1 MNKIAY
7 ITGATSGIG
16 KACAMKFADYN
27 YNLIING
34 RRKEILDEL
43 AETIRNKY
51 KVEVLTQ
58 CFDIRDRTA
67 VKKSVKD
74 LPMEWRQIDVLINNA
89 GLASGLNPIQEGL
102 YDDWDK
108 MIDTNVKGLL
118 YMTRYLVPLM
128 ILHNKGHIVN
138 IGSIA
143 GRDAYPNGN
152 VYCGTKAA
160 VDSITRGIR
169 MDLLQYGIRVS
180 LVEPGAVETEFS
192 EVRFKGDKNK
202 AKSVYEGY
210 EPLTGDDVAD
220 VVYFVCSLPV
230 HVNISD
236 VMVVPTAQANPF
248 LVHKNL

>member
-1 MNKIAY
+1 MNKIAF

-16 KACAMKFADYN
+16 EACAMKFADYN
-27 YNLIING
+27 FNIIITG
-34 RRKEILDEL
+34 RRKDKLEFL
-43 AETIRNKY
+43 AGTIRKKY
-51 KVEVLTQ
+51 NVEVLPL
-58 CFDIRDRTA
+58 CFDVRDRTA
-67 VKKSVKD
+67 VKKNVKE
-74 LPMEWRQIDVLINNA
+74 LPKEWKSIDVLINNA

-118 YMTRYLVPLM
+118 YMTRYIVPLM
-128 ILHNKGHIVN
+128 IANAKGHIIN

-143 GRDAYPNGN
+143 GREAYTNGN

-160 VDSITRGIR
+160 VDSITRGMR

-192 EVRFKGDKNK
+192 EVRFKGDKEK
-202 AKSVYEGY
+202 AKNVYKGY
-210 EPLTGDDVAD
+210 QPLTGEDVAD
-220 VVYFVCSLPV
+220 VVYFVSSVPS

-236 VMVVPTAQANPF
+236 VLVVPTAQASVSM
-248 LVHKNL
+248 LHKKL

>member
-1 MNKIAY
+1 MNKIAF

-16 KACAMKFADYN
+16 KACAYKFADYS
-27 YNLIING
+27 YNLIITG
-34 RRKEILDEL
+34 RRKDLLEGIADN
-43 AETIRNKY
+43 IRKKY
-51 KVEVLTQ
+51 KVEVLTLN
-58 CFDIRDRTA
+58 FDVKDRSA

-74 LPMEWRQIDVLINNA
+74 LPDAWKKIDVLINNA

-102 YDDWDK
+102 YEDWDK

-118 YMTRYLVPLM
+118 YMTRYIVPLM
-128 ILHNKGHIVN
+128 IANEKGHIIN

-160 VDSITRGIR
+160 VDAITRGMRI
-169 MDLLQYGIRVS
+169 DLVQHGIRVS

-192 EVRFKGDKNK
+192 EVRFKGDKER
-202 AKSVYEGY
+202 AKDVYKGY
-210 EPLTGDDVAD
+210 KPLTADDVAD
-220 VVYFVCSLPV
+220 VVYYVSAVPE

-236 VMVVPTAQANPF
+236 VLIMPTAQASVG
-248 LVHKNL
+248 LIHRK

>member
-1 MNKIAY
+1 MNKIAF

-27 YNLIING
+27 FNIIITG
-34 RRKEILDEL
+34 RRKDKLEEL
-43 AETIRNKY
+43 ADSIRKKY
-51 KVEVLTQ
+51 KVEVLPL
-58 CFDIRDRTA
+58 CFDVRDRSS
-67 VKKSVKD
+67 VKKCVKE
-74 LPMEWRQIDVLINNA
+74 LPTEWKCIDVLINNA

-102 YDDWDK
+102 YEDWDK

-118 YMTRYLVPLM
+118 YMTRYIVPLM
-128 ILHNKGHIVN
+128 IANTKGHIIN

-143 GRDAYPNGN
+143 GREAYTNGN

-160 VDSITRGIR
+160 VDSITRGMR

-192 EVRFKGDKNK
+192 EVRFKGDKEK
-202 AKSVYEGY
+202 AKNVYKGY
-210 EPLTGDDVAD
+210 QPLTGEDIAD
-220 VVYFVCSLPV
+220 VVYFVSSVPS

-236 VMVVPTAQANPF
+236 VMVVPTAQAS
-248 LVHKNL
+248 VSMVYKKQ